1 MKISFNVPLVL
12 QLITIRISE
21 TQMPIPLL
29 IIGTILGLNTI
40 LVLVIGADTTTL
52 VPVVYILFCS
62 ICAFTAVKL
71 VLEKLADEC
80 CSNNTTSAEKYK

>member
-1 MKISFNVPLVL
+1 ML

-21 TQMPIPLL
+21 TQMPIALL
-29 IIGTILGLNTI
+29 IIGTILGLNAI
-40 LVLVIGADTTTL
+40 LVLVIGADTTTP
-52 VPVVYILFCS
+52 VPVVYILYVYDNVCS

>member
-1 MKISFNVPLVL
+1 ML

-21 TQMPIPLL
+21 TQMPIALL
-29 IIGTILGLNTI
+29 
-40 LVLVIGADTTTL
+40 IGADTTTP
-52 VPVVYILFCS
+52 VPVVYTVYVYDNVCS